1 MDVKAMPLIL
11 RSVDESLL
19 ASGEVTMPVMIIT
32 CHYYLDDLR
41 WELGPTRF
49 IRGSHVAGRKPDR
62 ANAEDHLHGV
72 PDQPLMV
79 KAGDCVAFRSDVC
92 KSHLPEPAPR
102 VGCASSARDV

>member
-1 MDVKAMPLIL
+1 
-11 RSVDESLL
+11 
-19 ASGEVTMPVMIIT
+19 MPVMIIT
-32 CHYYLDDLR
+32 CHYYLTDLR

-92 KSHLPEPAPR
+92 KSHLPEPAPP
-102 VGCASSARDV
+102 VGCASHNAYKHNAFPIILSAFPRKMQ